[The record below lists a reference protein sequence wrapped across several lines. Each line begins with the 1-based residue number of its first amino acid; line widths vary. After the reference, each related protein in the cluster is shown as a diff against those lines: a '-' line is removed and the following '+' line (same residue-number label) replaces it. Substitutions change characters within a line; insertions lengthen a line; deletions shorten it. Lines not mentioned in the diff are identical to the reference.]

1 MRLTFA
7 TFIVL
12 FFAVLNANSQ
22 NSYYSPY
29 SRYGLGEISFHPVS
43 ETFGMGS
50 ISSPMRFNR
59 AVNIGNP
66 ASYTALDSASFIIQ
80 TGLFAKWDIME
91 TSTQKAYKATGNLH
105 DITLGFRINNF
116 WGAAIGLTPYSNIG
130 YEINDK
136 RAIDSIT
143 TYTNLY
149 TGSGGINRVFFGNGF
164 TPFQNFHIGVNANY
178 LFGSLNQIDYTKFDS
193 TSFMNNRFTNTR
205 YIHDLS
211 FDFGIQ
217 YLIPLKNDFLITI
230 GATFTPKT
238 KLLAT
243 QTRMMERIN
252 ASTDAVID
260 TLSYLA
266 DYKGTVSLPQNIK
279 AGISIEKKNHWQ
291 LGFDFSMQDWSS
303 FKSFGLSDSLQNSM
317 YAGLGFAF
325 TPNNNSLSSYFS
337 KATYSFGLRYTQT
350 YLQLRENQ
358 LNDYGIS
365 IGIKLPLKPAF
376 RIASYARLG
385 FEFGKYGLT
394 ESNLIQDKYLRILIS
409 LNLREQWFE
418 KRKYN

>member
-1 MRLTFA
+1 MKLTIAFYL
-7 TFIVL
+7 VL
-12 FFAVLNANSQ
+12 FFAVLNVNSQ

-29 SRYGLGEISFHPVS
+29 SRYGLGELAFHPVS

-59 AVNIGNP
+59 AINISNP
-66 ASYTALDSASFIIQ
+66 ASYTAFDSASFIIQ
-80 TGLFAKWDIME
+80 TGFFAKWDLME
-91 TSTQKAYKATGNLH
+91 TSTQQAYKATGNLH
-105 DITLGFRINNF
+105 DIILGFRVNNF
-116 WGAAIGLTPYSNIG
+116 WGTTIGLTPYSNIG

-136 RAIDSIT
+136 KSLDSLT
-143 TYTNLY
+143 SHTNIY

-164 TPFQNFHIGVNANY
+164 TPFKNFHVGVNINY
-178 LFGSLNQIDYTKFDS
+178 LFGSLNQVDYTKFDS
-193 TSFMNNRFTNTR
+193 VSYMNNRFTNTR
-205 YIHDLS
+205 FIHDFS

-217 YLIPLKNDFLITI
+217 YQVLLKKDLQLLI
-230 GATFTPKT
+230 GATLSPNSN
-238 KLLAT
+238 LSAT

-260 TLSYLA
+260 TLQYLA

-279 AGISIEKKNHWQ
+279 GGISLEKKNHWL
-291 LGFDFSMQDWSS
+291 LGFDFSLQDWSS
-303 FKSFGLSDSLQNSM
+303 FKSFGLSDSLRNSI
-317 YAGLGFAF
+317 YAGLGFSY

-337 KATYSFGLRYTQT
+337 KATYSFGLRYTKT
-350 YLQLRENQ
+350 YLQLKETQ

-365 IGIKLPLKPAF
+365 FGIKLPLKPAF
-376 RIASYARLG
+376 RMASYVRIG
-385 FEFGKYGLT
+385 FELGKYGLT
-394 ESNLIQDKYLRILIS
+394 ENNLIQDKYIRLLIS